1 MKVKVKRQHKQQQN
15 QGSKSRR
22 PPGPGSWPWDK
33 RRAAPSC
40 AYRWS
45 RHGRGRGG
53 RGNRKPRAS
62 VRVRVLPFLSFPFLS
77 RAALCCLLRALFGY
91 LRFAAPSP
99 LKPLSSSF
107 LFFSWFSILLV
118 VDVECSGPKGGAG
131 FRKTNETKRQKKIR
145 KYKDTR
151 IRPLLCKFGH
161 PTPHTSP
168 AAPAPAR
175 MSLVLVR
182 LTLVFAFAL

>member
-1 MKVKVKRQHKQQQN
+1 MKRQHKQQQN

-53 RGNRKPRAS
+53 RGNRKPHAS
-62 VRVRVLPFLSFPFLS
+62 VRVRVFPFLSFPFPRRAVLS
-77 RAALCCLLRALFGY
+77 SARAIWIPSLR
-91 LRFAAPSP
+91 APSP